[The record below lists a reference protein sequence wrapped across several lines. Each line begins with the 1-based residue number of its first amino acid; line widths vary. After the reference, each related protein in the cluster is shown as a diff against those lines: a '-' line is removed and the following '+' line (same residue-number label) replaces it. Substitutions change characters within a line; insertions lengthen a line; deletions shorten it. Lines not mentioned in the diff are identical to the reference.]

1 MLTIDIHSH
10 FFPESWPDF
19 ATRFGTPDWPWL
31 KHLGD
36 GEGMVM
42 LGNREFRRIKQS
54 CWDPAVRLE
63 ELDQQG
69 VDLQVISA
77 TPVLFAYD
85 RPAQQ
90 ALEVA
95 RIFNDAARELC
106 SRGDGRLKPLCQVP
120 LQDIDASCAEL
131 TRCMRAGHIGV
142 QIGNH
147 VGQKN
152 LDDPGIITFL
162 HHCADECAPVLVHP
176 WDMMAPE
183 RMPKYMMPWTVA
195 MPAETQLAVSALVLS
210 GAFDRLP
217 KSLRICF
224 AHGGGSFAFL
234 WGGCRMHGSI
244 SRWRVAQPSFRRRNT
259 STVSRLTPPSSISV
273 R

>member
-1 MLTIDIHSH
+1 MPTIDIHSH

-19 ATRFGTPDWPWL
+19 AERFGTPDWPWL

-42 LGNREFRRIKQS
+42 LGDREFRRIKQS

-69 VDLQVISA
+69 VDLQIISA

-85 RPAQQ
+85 RPAEQ

-95 RIFNDAARELC
+95 QIFNDAALELC
-106 SRGDGRLKPLCQVP
+106 RCAPGRLRALCQVP
-120 LQDIDASCAEL
+120 LQDIDASCTEL
-131 TRCMRAGHIGV
+131 TRCMKAGHVGV

-147 VGQKN
+147 VGPKN

-162 HHCADECAPVLVHP
+162 HHCADEGAPVLVHP

-183 RMPKYMMPWTVA
+183 RMPKYMMPWTVG
-195 MPAETQLAVSALVLS
+195 MPAETQLACRGCRAKRSLRPPAEVIAYLFCPWWRQLRFPAGPNAECLGTSAS
-210 GAFDRLP
+210 GAWRGGTAAGA
-217 KSLRICF
+217 LR
-224 AHGGGSFAFL
+224 
-234 WGGCRMHGSI
+234 
-244 SRWRVAQPSFRRRNT
+244 
-259 STVSRLTPPSSISV
+259 
-273 R
+273 